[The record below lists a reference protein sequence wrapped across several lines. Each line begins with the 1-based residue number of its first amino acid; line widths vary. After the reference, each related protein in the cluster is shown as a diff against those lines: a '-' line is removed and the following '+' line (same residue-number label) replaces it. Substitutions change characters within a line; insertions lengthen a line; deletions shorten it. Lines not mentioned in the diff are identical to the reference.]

1 MAFVKMR
8 DSVSFYKQILNEYV
22 LKDSQKGQVAFIYH
36 HRMVRA
42 LCHVTFYIR
51 KSEVHRES
59 RQNSSV
65 WH

>member
-22 LKDSQKGQVAFIYH
+22 LKDSQKGQVALIYH

-42 LCHVTFYIR
+42 LGSCDILH
-51 KSEVHRES
+51 
-59 RQNSSV
+59 
-65 WH
+65 